1 VNKFPEFGAELKRD
15 FEVSAGCY
23 DCVEFYDGCN
33 ARRADPNSRCLD
45 YFPLPPVGVNG
56 KTGQETPP
64 LRMGDRKEP
73 RIRSATPKPDHAKP
87 RGEAT
92 RRIGQSPKQ
101 PRQQSSA
108 GNPGPDG
115 ERLCGCGARLRK
127 RERCCGACRLQRR
140 KDALERYQSLNRP
153 SVAGGKA

>member
-101 PRQQSSA
+101 SRTGRRTAMWLRSA
-108 GNPGPDG
+108 AAETGKM
-115 ERLCGCGARLRK
+115 LW
-127 RERCCGACRLQRR
+127 RLQAPEAERR
-140 KDALERYQSLNRP
+140 P
-153 SVAGGKA
+153 